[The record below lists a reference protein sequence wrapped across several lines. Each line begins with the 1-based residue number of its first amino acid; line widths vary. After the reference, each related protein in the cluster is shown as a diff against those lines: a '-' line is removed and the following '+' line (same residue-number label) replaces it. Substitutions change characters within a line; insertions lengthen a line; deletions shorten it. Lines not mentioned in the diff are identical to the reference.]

1 MKSEDGLLISSKEK
15 ALKMADKAKK
25 PTRKADAM
33 GPKSKAT
40 AKTYKT
46 AAGAQ
51 QYVRGNSPEERR
63 EVLKKAKVAALS
75 SNKTYGNLSAAGMA
89 NESKLIS
96 KIRRG
101 KKNDTTKMYDK
112 MEKDFMEFSKKS
124 KK

>member
-1 MKSEDGLLISSKEK
+1 
-15 ALKMADKAKK
+15 MADKAKK

-63 EVLKKAKVAALS
+63 EVLKKAKAAVS
-75 SNKTYGNLSAAGMA
+75 ANGNKVYGNLQAAGMA

-101 KKNDTTKMYDK
+101 KKNDTTKMYDEL
-112 MEKDFMEFSKKS
+112 EKKAMEFSKKA

>member
-1 MKSEDGLLISSKEK
+1 
-15 ALKMADKAKK
+15 MADKAKK

-51 QYVRGNSPEERR
+51 QYVRGDSPEERR
-63 EVLKKAKVAALS
+63 ENLSKHSKGAK
-75 SNKTYGNLSAAGMA
+75 SNKVWGNVQAASQA

-96 KIRRG
+96 KIRGG
-101 KKNDTTKMYDK
+101 KKNSTTKMYDK
-112 MEKDFMEFSKKS
+112 LEKDYMEFSKKA
-124 KK
+124 KR

>member
-1 MKSEDGLLISSKEK
+1 
-15 ALKMADKAKK
+15 MADKAKK
-25 PTRKADAM
+25 PTRKANAM

-63 EVLKKAKVAALS
+63 EVLLKALLS
-75 SNKTYGNLSAAGMA
+75 DASYKGNKLFGNLKAASQA

-96 KIRRG
+96 KIQGG
-101 KKNDTTKMYDK
+101 KKNSTTKMYDK
-112 MEKDFMEFSKKS
+112 LEKDYMEFSKKA
-124 KK
+124 KR

>member
-1 MKSEDGLLISSKEK
+1 
-15 ALKMADKAKK
+15 MADKAKK

-51 QYVRGNSPEERR
+51 QYVRGDNPEERR
-63 EVLKKAKVAALS
+63 EVLKKAKVAAAG
-75 SNKTYGNLSAAGMA
+75 NKVYGNLQAAGMA

-101 KKNDTTKMYDK
+101 KKNDTTKMYDEL
-112 MEKDFMEFSKKS
+112 EKKAMEFSKKA

>member
-1 MKSEDGLLISSKEK
+1 MTDKEK

-51 QYVRGNSPEERR
+51 QYVRGDSPEERR
-63 EVLKKAKVAALS
+63 KVLRKAKVAAAD
-75 SNKTYGNLSAAGMA
+75 SNKIYGNLSAAGQA

-101 KKNDTTKMYDK
+101 KKNSTTEMYDRL
-112 MEKDFMEFSKKS
+112 EKDWMSFSKKA